1 MTTRQ
6 LERNRTNERMLRVS
20 EVADMLS
27 VSTATIWNWVSK
39 DRHSNPNFPIPR
51 KLTSKV
57 TVWKLSEINAYLD
70 KYIFT
75 D

>member
-1 MTTRQ
+1 MTTKQ
-6 LERNRTNERMLRVS
+6 LEANRSEERFLRVY

-27 VSTATIWNWVSK
+27 VSKASIWNWVSE
-39 DRHSNPNFPIPR
+39 DRHSNPNFPKPK

-70 KYIFT
+70 KYL